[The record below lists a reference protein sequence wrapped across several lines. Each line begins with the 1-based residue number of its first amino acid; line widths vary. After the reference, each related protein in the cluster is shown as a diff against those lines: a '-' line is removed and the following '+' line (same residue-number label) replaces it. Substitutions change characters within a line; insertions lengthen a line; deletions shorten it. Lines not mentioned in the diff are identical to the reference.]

1 MGILVSAFEAFDGDA
16 SNITDDVLQAISTDE
31 SIKEDDV
38 SLVTL
43 PVSRADALP
52 TLIDAIAASKPDT
65 IVCLGQANDRSEIT
79 VEKLAVNHCCYRIPD
94 NQGEQPDDEPVIVGG
109 PAAYFATLPVN
120 KLVERLN
127 TDGVSASVS
136 YSAGTYVCNSVFFG
150 LMHYIEESLPG
161 TRGGFIHIPRGSPG
175 ELAEMTRAVKL
186 LIRCLSDEGQIA
198 NV

>member
-31 SIKEDDV
+31 SIKEDDD

-127 TDGVSASVS
+127 TDGFAASVS
-136 YSAGTYVCNSVFFG
+136 YSAGTYVCNSVFYG
-150 LMHYIEESLPG
+150 LMHYIEQSSQPV
-161 TRGGFIHIPRGSPG
+161 RGGFIHIPRGSP
-175 ELAEMTRAVKL
+175 EDLAELTRAVQL
-186 LIRCLSDEGQIA
+186 VIHCLSDRERE
-198 NV
+198 VDV